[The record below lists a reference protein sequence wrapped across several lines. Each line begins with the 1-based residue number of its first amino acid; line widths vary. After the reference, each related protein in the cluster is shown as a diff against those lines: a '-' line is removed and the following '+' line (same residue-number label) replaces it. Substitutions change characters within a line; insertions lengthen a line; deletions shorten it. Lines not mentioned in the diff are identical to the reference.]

1 MYTMWWRRTGVRRSY
16 MVGFTT
22 DDINY
27 LENLANDGI
36 DSGEYTSAM
45 IVDARNG
52 KVVRKIYKSTK

>member
-1 MYTMWWRRTGVRRSY
+1 

-27 LENLANDGI
+27 LENLAKDGI

-45 IVDARNG
+45 IVDARSG